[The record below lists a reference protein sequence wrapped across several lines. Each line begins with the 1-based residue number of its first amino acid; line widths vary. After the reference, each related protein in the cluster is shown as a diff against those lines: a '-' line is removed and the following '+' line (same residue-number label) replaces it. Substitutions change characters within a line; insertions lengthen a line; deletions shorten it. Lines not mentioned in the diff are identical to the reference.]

1 MAEIENSLGTN
12 SGGSSGTSIHNDLF
26 GLNDGDYIHLT
37 ELEKIK
43 FDGIEDGAQ
52 VNPINTSELIN
63 NGSDSTSQYV
73 EQDELSLVATSNDY
87 NDLDNLPTIPNTTGL
102 ATETYVNDGLD
113 LKVDKVAG
121 KSLIDDTEI
130 SRLVSM
136 TAIFTTTL
144 KTAYDNAVTWITT
157 NGTNLIN
164 HLTNFSNPHNVTAT
178 QVGAPSGSG
187 TSTGANTG
195 DNAVNTLYSGLATSK
210 EDTTN
215 KSTTT
220 TDSASSVKFP
230 VWSAVVSYVTSLGY
244 ISNVITALGY
254 TPANVANKQNSLVVD
269 GTGVKFPTVDAVNT
283 GIGDIIYDN
292 FIRKSLSYYLSTN
305 NSSTFNNSLRI
316 GNTSYS
322 GNSVNF
328 EKTTGIT
335 LTSSGATPSYVRGT
349 QISTNFATD
358 SFIEYD
364 IKIEIRSNVSTA
376 QGFWG
381 LAYSFALANPTNVNP
396 NTFVRCL
403 GIGKLP
409 TSDNFHIIH
418 NDNSGTAT
426 TIDLGVNFPCNNVA
440 GYVYHL
446 KIKKDDASNIVVT
459 LYRIDS
465 LGVITTS
472 TPYTIST
479 DFDNTITHYA
489 FCYFVDSAA
498 SSNLVFKHYGG
509 VFTQK

>member
-26 GLNDGDYIHLT
+26 GLNDGNYIHLT

-87 NDLDNLPTIPNTTGL
+87 NDLNNLPTIPNTTGL
-102 ATETYVNDGLD
+102 ATETYVNNGLD

-130 SRLVSM
+130 SRLISM

-144 KTAYDNAVTWITT
+144 KTAYDNAVTWIAT
-157 NGTNLIN
+157 NGANILAHISST
-164 HLTNFSNPHNVTAT
+164 SNPHNITASD
-178 QVGAPSGSG
+178 VGLSNVDN
-187 TSTGANTG
+187 TS
-195 DNAVNTLYSGLATSK
+195 DVNKPVSTAQATAISLK
-210 EDTTN
+210 EDTSN
-215 KSTTT
+215 KSTSVG
-220 TDSASSVKFP
+220 DIASTIKFP
-230 VWSAVVSYVTSLGY
+230 VWSAIVSYVTSLGY

-269 GTGVKFPTVDAVNT
+269 GTGAKFPTVDAVNT

-305 NSSTFNNSLRI
+305 NSATFNNSLRI
-316 GNTSYS
+316 GNTSYN

-328 EKTTGIT
+328 EKTAGIT

-364 IKIEIRSNVSTA
+364 VKIEIRSNVSTA

-396 NTFVRCL
+396 NTLVRCL

-446 KIKKDDASNIVVT
+446 KIKKDNASNIVVT